1 MKNPKILKGF
11 PGSILNIS
19 PEKIRKIRIKDCHL
33 SKDFLEGKL
42 SILDLYALVEDL
54 GKINIEMQV
63 LPFAYWDRRA
73 LSYLAKV
80 YTQDLRSGQ
89 TYDHCVKAIHISILG
104 FNQFP
109 DTYYFYSSFHMRE
122 DNRQSLYSDQW
133 EIHVIELNKLGASHV
148 QPKHKKLYQW
158 ARFIS
163 AEGEEERKM
172 LEKDCYI
179 EEAIKEL
186 KQLERD
192 PERMDEYLFRQKNLS
207 DYATQMK
214 VSREEGKEEGR
225 KEGTK
230 TGQYLKLIEQTEK
243 KLRKGK
249 SVEEIAD
256 ALEESPEIISTIC
269 RLIEAHPAF
278 RKEDILK
285 SLLDESLFLNQ
296 P

>member
-1 MKNPKILKGF
+1 MKFLSIHDKIKENTKNDYAFTQVMKNPKILKGF
-11 PGSILNIS
+11 PGSIL
-19 PEKIRKIRIKDCHL
+19 
-33 SKDFLEGKL
+33 
-42 SILDLYALVEDL
+42 
-54 GKINIEMQV
+54 
-63 LPFAYWDRRA
+63 
-73 LSYLAKV
+73 
-80 YTQDLRSGQ
+80 
-89 TYDHCVKAIHISILG
+89 G

-109 DTYYFYSSFHMRE
+109 DTDYFYSSFHMRE

-148 QPKHKKLYQW
+148 QPKHTKLYQW

-163 AEGEEERKM
+163 AEGDEERKM

-207 DYATQMK
+207 DYAMQMK
-214 VSREEGKEEGR
+214 VSREEGKEEGMKEGR